1 ARILARKCHS
11 DCGAVVEHLIDLA
24 ADLVARS
31 PVTIA
36 PRITV
41 LNHKIRDYAVNR
53 DVAKIVSLGKLNEVV
68 YGKGGRI
75 GEQVNSKRTLAGSH
89 DGPDTFSDT
98 AERTFVVGV
107 RIASLYGPDL

>member
-1 ARILARKCHS
+1 
-11 DCGAVVEHLIDLA
+11 CGTVVEHLIDLA

-31 PVTIA
+31 AVTIA
-36 PRITV
+36 PWITV

-53 DVAKIVSLGKLNEVV
+53 DVSKIVSLGKLNEVV

-89 DGPDTFSDT
+89 DCPGTFPDS
-98 AERTFVVGV
+98 AEGAFVIGV
-107 RIASLYGPDL
+107 RVAGF